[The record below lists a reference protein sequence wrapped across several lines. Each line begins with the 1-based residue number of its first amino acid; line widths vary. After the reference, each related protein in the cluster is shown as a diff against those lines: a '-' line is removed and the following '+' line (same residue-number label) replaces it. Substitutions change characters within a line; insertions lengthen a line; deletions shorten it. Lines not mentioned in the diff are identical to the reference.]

1 MQRPEI
7 VRRGDPAWSPE
18 IKNAK
23 ERKMKMRKTMFRWLI
38 ALAIVV
44 PCMVVTAS
52 AASGSVVASGSCGSN
67 VTYTLWSDGELVISG
82 NGAMYSYDYSY
93 SDKYPWYSIRDS
105 IKTVTIE
112 NGVTNVGSYAFAY
125 YYPALIEVEIGTGVT
140 DIGECAF
147 FRCGALT
154 DVAIWGKVS
163 AVGDHAFSECTAL
176 ANVTLGE
183 DVVALGEAM
192 FDECGSL
199 MSIAIPSG
207 VKEIPESA
215 FFLCKNLQSVTT
227 YNGLESIGWQA
238 FTDCTSLAEFV
249 IPESVTSIDRY
260 AFEGCSA
267 LDNVVLPNGLT
278 SVGREAFKK
287 CKSLTSIV
295 VPDSVTEL
303 GEGVFYYC
311 SNLVSATLGDGITE
325 IGMHT
330 FVGCTKLTQV
340 VLPAN
345 LTSIGDGAF
354 SGCASLT
361 DVTIPNGVT
370 SIGASAFIECNGLTR
385 VVIPDSVMMIGNYA
399 FDSNSAL
406 TEVIVGRGV
415 NSIGEDAFWSCEN
428 LQRVEFAGNMPA
440 EVASKAFKFCNNLTF
455 YYHEGT
461 EGWDV
466 GDTWMGRPLAVQPH
480 TESVLGA
487 ILPTCEEHGLTEG
500 SCCAVCKAVLS
511 AQQVVPALGHDYE
524 DHAEKKPTTEE
535 AGWRAYQTCSRCDYS
550 TYEEL
555 PKMEVFDVVVGGSVG
570 GSVVLDKVTGTAGE
584 EVTVTI
590 TPPKGYVVK
599 EILIDGV
606 PIVGTT
612 FTITGDHEVVVTY
625 EKIPFGY
632 FSLQVVN
639 TIVVDGQEVQIC
651 RWVWTPFEE

>member
-1 MQRPEI
+1 
-7 VRRGDPAWSPE
+7 
-18 IKNAK
+18 
-23 ERKMKMRKTMFRWLI
+23 MFRWLI
-38 ALAIVV
+38 ALAILLPCAVV
-44 PCMVVTAS
+44 AVS

-67 VTYTLWSDGELVISG
+67 VTYTLWSDGALVISG

-93 SDKYPWYSIRDS
+93 EDKYPWYSIRDS
-105 IKTVTIE
+105 VKTVTIE

-140 DIGECAF
+140 DIGKCAF
-147 FRCGALT
+147 ASCGALT

-183 DVVALGEAM
+183 DVIALGEAM

-199 MSIAIPSG
+199 TSIAIPSG
-207 VKEIPESA
+207 VKEIPEST

-227 YNGLESIGWQA
+227 YNGLESIGSQA
-238 FTDCTSLAEFV
+238 FGYCTSLAEFV
-249 IPESVTSIDRY
+249 IPESVTSIGGF
-260 AFEGCSA
+260 AFEECSA

-278 SVGREAFKK
+278 SIGREAFKK
-287 CKSLTSIV
+287 CKSLTSVV
-295 VPDSVTEL
+295 VPDSVTEF

-325 IGMHT
+325 LGKST
-330 FVGCTKLTQV
+330 FCECGKLTYV
-340 VLPAN
+340 EFPAN
-345 LTSIGDGAF
+345 LTSIGEQAF
-354 SGCASLT
+354 LYCNSLT
-361 DVTIPNGVT
+361 DITIPNGVT
-370 SIGASAFIECNGLTR
+370 SVGRSAFGSCNGLTR
-385 VVIPDSVMMIGNYA
+385 VVISDSVTTIGDYA
-399 FDSNSAL
+399 FYWNPAL

-415 NSIGEDAFWSCEN
+415 NGIGEDAFWLCEN

-440 EVASKAFKFCNNLTF
+440 EVASKAFEFCNNLTF
-455 YYHEGT
+455 YYHGGT
-461 EGWDV
+461 DGWDV
-466 GDTWMGRPLAVQPH
+466 GDTWLNYPLVEQAH
-480 TESVLGA
+480 TTSVLTA
-487 ILPTCEEHGLTEG
+487 SLPTCEKSGLTEG

-511 AQQVVPALGHDYE
+511 AQQVVPALGHDYV

-535 AGWRAYQTCSRCDYS
+535 VGWNAYQTCSRCDYS

-555 PKMEVFDVVVGGSVG
+555 PKAEVFDVVVGGSSG
-570 GSVVLDKVTGTAGE
+570 GAVVLDKVTGTVGE
-584 EVTVTI
+584 EVAVTI

-606 PIVGTT
+606 PIVGNT

-632 FSLQVVN
+632 FSLQAVN

-651 RWVWTPFEE
+651 RWVWTPFEG